1 MLVTPFG
8 TVHVPPAGV
17 EVNVWI
23 TYRDDPAVPED
34 TDTPEEVAL
43 EITCLELDAVTVTE
57 RVEDASF
64 VKPLAPVID
73 DA

>member
-1 MLVTPFG
+1 M
-8 TVHVPPAGV
+8 
-17 EVNVWI
+17 NVCT

-34 TDTPEEVAL
+34 TETPVDVAL
-43 EITCLELDAVTVTE
+43 EITCLELEAVTVTE